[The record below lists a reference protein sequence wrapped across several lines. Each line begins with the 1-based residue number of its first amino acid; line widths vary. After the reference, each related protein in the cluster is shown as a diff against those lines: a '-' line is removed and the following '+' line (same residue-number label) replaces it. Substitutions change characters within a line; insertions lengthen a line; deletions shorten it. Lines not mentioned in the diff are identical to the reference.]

1 VEPYIIATLVKESLV
16 MSILYSVTALGFN
29 LVYRVN
35 KSINLAHPGIA
46 LLAGYAAFIA
56 SAHGLGFFLV
66 AVIVS
71 ATGFALGLLME
82 RGIARPLLGRSP
94 VALIAAT
101 LGALYVLRGVA
112 IEASGDYWSGGSLDV
127 MNTVYSVGGVVIT
140 GSDIAA
146 LLVAAAALGL
156 VIGIH
161 RFTRLGVAM
170 RAVAENPYGAAGY
183 GLPVRRLTAL
193 SWGFAGLL
201 GALGGLAFGIKA
213 GITPSMD
220 GYVLKA
226 LTASLLA
233 GLDTVEGIIVGGL
246 VLSFI
251 EQFGDYALHNYLPG
265 FGGVAAFI
273 VMLLVLLVKPYGFFG
288 TERIERL

>member
-1 VEPYIIATLVKESLV
+1 MDASIAGVLVKESMV
-16 MSILYSVTALGFN
+16 MGVLYSVVALGFN
-29 LVYRVN
+29 LVYRVS
-35 KSINLAHPGIA
+35 KSINLAHPEIA
-46 LLAGYAAFIA
+46 LVAAYAALVA
-56 SAHGLGFFLV
+56 SMQGLGFFL
-66 AVIVS
+66 AALIAS
-71 ATGFALGLLME
+71 FIGFGIGILLE
-82 RGIARPLLGRSP
+82 RGVARPLLGRPP

-101 LGALYVLRGVA
+101 LGVFYLLRGVA
-112 IEASGDYWSGGSLDV
+112 IEATGSYWSGGSLGDFG
-127 MNTVYSVGGVVIT
+127 TIYHIGAVVFT

-146 LLVAAAALGL
+146 LAVALVTLGL

-213 GITPSMD
+213 GVSPSID

-226 LTASLLA
+226 LAASLLA
-233 GLDTVEGIIVGGL
+233 GLDSIAGVVVGGF
-246 VLSFI
+246 VLSFT
-251 EQFGDYALHNYLPG
+251 EQFGDYLLHNYLPG
-265 FGGVAAFI
+265 FGEVAAFI
-273 VMLLVLLVKPYGFFG
+273 VMLVVLLLKPYGFFG
-288 TERIERL
+288 TERIERI